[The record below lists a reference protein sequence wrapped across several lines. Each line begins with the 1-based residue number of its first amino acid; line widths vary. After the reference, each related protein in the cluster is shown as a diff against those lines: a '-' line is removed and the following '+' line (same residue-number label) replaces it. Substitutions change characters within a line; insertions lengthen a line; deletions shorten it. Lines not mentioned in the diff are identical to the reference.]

1 MRHPTLTALS
11 VLSAVAAAPGA
22 VSVGGRTA
30 VIHHA
35 HAKTEEHRALPW
47 PAAGT
52 CRSAFPWPAAGKYRG
67 AASQPSQAK
76 LRRGQRRRGARRLRL
91 ARQGG
96 RR

>member
-1 MRHPTLTALS
+1 MRRPTLTALS
-11 VLSAVAAAPGA
+11 VLSVVAAAPGA
-22 VSVGGRTA
+22 VSVGGQPA

-35 HAKTEEHRALPW
+35 HAKTEEHRA
-47 PAAGT
+47 
-52 CRSAFPWPAAGKYRG
+52 FPAAGKYRG

-76 LRRGQRRRGARRLRL
+76 LRRGQRRRGSRRLRL

>member
-1 MRHPTLTALS
+1 MHRPKLTALAA
-11 VLSAVAAAPGA
+11 LAVAAAAPGA
-22 VSVGGRTA
+22 VSVGGQPA

-35 HAKTEEHRALPW
+35 HAKTEDRRA
-47 PAAGT
+47 
-52 CRSAFPWPAAGKYRG
+52 RPWPAAGKYRG